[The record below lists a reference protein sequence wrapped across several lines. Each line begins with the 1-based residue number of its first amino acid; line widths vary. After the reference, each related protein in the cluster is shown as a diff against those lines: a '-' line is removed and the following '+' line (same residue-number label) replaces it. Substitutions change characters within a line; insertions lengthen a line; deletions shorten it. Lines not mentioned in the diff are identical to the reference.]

1 MSKIFLIQGKE
12 ILILFRDYSI
22 LVSEAKYK
30 AKHGKG
36 LKILS
41 PKQMPKSVNSSG
53 TSESSNEFHKVINQ
67 NGY

>member
-41 PKQMPKSVNSSG
+41 LKQMLLRVPIALAQV
-53 TSESSNEFHKVINQ
+53 KVVMNFIKL
-67 NGY
+67 

>member
-1 MSKIFLIQGKE
+1 MIQGKE

-41 PKQMPKSVNSSG
+41 PKQMLLRVPIALAQV
-53 TSESSNEFHKVINQ
+53 KVVMNFIKL
-67 NGY
+67 

>member
-1 MSKIFLIQGKE
+1 MPKIFLIQGKE

-41 PKQMPKSVNSSG
+41 PKQMPLRVPIALAQV
-53 TSESSNEFHKVINQ
+53 KVVMNFIKL
-67 NGY
+67 

>member
-41 PKQMPKSVNSSG
+41 PKQMLLRVPIALAQV
-53 TSESSNEFHKVINQ
+53 KVVMNFIKL
-67 NGY
+67 

>member
-1 MSKIFLIQGKE
+1 MIQGKE

-41 PKQMPKSVNSSG
+41 PKQMLLRVPIALAQVKIVMN
-53 TSESSNEFHKVINQ
+53 FIKL
-67 NGY
+67 

>member
-1 MSKIFLIQGKE
+1 MIQGKE

-41 PKQMPKSVNSSG
+41 PKQMLLRVPIALAQVKVVMNSI
-53 TSESSNEFHKVINQ
+53 KL
-67 NGY
+67 

>member
-1 MSKIFLIQGKE
+1 MSKNFLIQGKE

-41 PKQMPKSVNSSG
+41 PKQMLLRVPIALAQV
-53 TSESSNEFHKVINQ
+53 KVVMNFIKL
-67 NGY
+67 